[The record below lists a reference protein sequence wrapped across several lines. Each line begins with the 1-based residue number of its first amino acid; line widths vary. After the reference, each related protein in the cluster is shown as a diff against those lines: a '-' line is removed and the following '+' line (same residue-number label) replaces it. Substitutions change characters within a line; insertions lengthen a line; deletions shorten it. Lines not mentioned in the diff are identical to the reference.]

1 MNTIQS
7 KQLGSTGLN
16 ITILGLGTVELGLEY
31 GIGKKEVPSEQTAIT
46 ILKTAVDAGITYFD
60 TARGYGFSEERIGKS
75 GIGQI
80 PGIVVGTKCGMP
92 LEKGIDPHGD
102 ELKQLIVGDVEES
115 LLNLQTDS
123 LQLLQLHYA
132 TAEQIERGEISDIL
146 RGLKET
152 GKVQHV
158 GISTRGEE
166 APLAAIKTGFFETLQ
181 LAHSVMDQRMVSSV
195 MTEALKN
202 NVGIINRSVLLKGS
216 LTTTRR
222 EQLPE
227 QLSVLKENSRQA
239 EKIATELGMDLPT
252 LAMRFVISN
261 PAVSTALMGTT
272 KPERIAPMVA
282 AVSAGPLPEDVLSRL
297 RELAIEDPLQVD
309 PAKWPK
315 V

>member
-1 MNTIQS
+1 MTLL
-7 KQLGSTGLN
+7 KKKLGSSELEVTV
-16 ITILGLGTVELGLEY
+16 LGLGTVELGLEY

-46 ILKTAVDAGITYFD
+46 ILKTAIDAGINYID
-60 TARGYGFSEERIGKS
+60 TARGYGLSEERIGKS
-75 GIGQI
+75 GIGKI
-80 PGIVVGTKCGMP
+80 PDIVIGTKCGMP

-115 LLNLQTDS
+115 LRKLQTDS

-132 TAEQIERGEISDIL
+132 TAEQIERGEIADIL
-146 RGLKET
+146 RELINS

-166 APLAAIKTGFFETLQ
+166 APLVAIKTNFFETLQ
-181 LAHSVMDQRMVSSV
+181 LAHSVVDQRMVANV
-195 MTEALKN
+195 MTEAMKN
-202 NVGIINRSVLLKGS
+202 DVGIINRSVLLKGS
-216 LTTTRR
+216 LTPTRR

-272 KPERIAPMVA
+272 KPERIAGMVA
-282 AVSAGPLPEDVLSRL
+282 AVSAGPLPDDVLVKL
-297 RELAIEDPLQVD
+297 RELAIEDPMQVD